1 MREEGRQGFFRG
13 IRGSL
18 VRAAVLLAC
27 DAVIGGGQFMMS
39 MFVCPIWF
47 VISLL
52 HSPIHPPDLRFTL
65 TRLGIPALI
74 FGFVLANNAAQARV
88 AEARSH
94 RVVAACEAYRTV
106 NGKFPEKL
114 DDLVPQYMPYVP
126 SARYCPGP
134 WSQFLYFNS
143 GSPSLLW
150 YIFPPYGRK
159 IYDFETRRWHYMS

>member
-1 MREEGRQGFFRG
+1 MREEGRQGVFRC

-27 DAVIGGGQFMMS
+27 DAVIGGGVFMMS
-39 MFVCPIWF
+39 MLVCPVWIL
-47 VISLL
+47 ISLL
-52 HSPIHPPDLRFTL
+52 QSAIHPPGFRLALF
-65 TRLGIPALI
+65 RLGVPALI
-74 FGFVLANNAAQARV
+74 LGFVLANNGAQVRV
-88 AEARSH
+88 AEARSR
-94 RVVAACEAYRTV
+94 RVVAACEAYHTA

-134 WSQFLYFNS
+134 WSQFHYFNREN
-143 GSPSLLW
+143 PSLFW
-150 YIFPPYGRK
+150 YIFPPYDRK